1 LKQRSRSWTCAAD
14 GKADQ
19 IESASCNDHSCNY
32 YGAWSNWGA
41 CSVSC
46 GIGTMSRSR
55 YCHGGNDGTGLCIV
69 GANGVGKVDTA
80 RCDMGKC
87 CEWDWSGWTSCCQ
100 APDRQKNI
108 RLRFRGNQCGSDWEV
123 IEKTCE
129 NQPIADP
136 RNPFISCATIRQN
149 NHLSYQSNSKWVD
162 FVNPDKKTTVV
173 LPGTVL
179 GHKDDPNKVKTATWY
194 SESTTTAAQAPAAP
208 IFTPS
213 TSNYYFTRNQVA
225 YNSKPYVAP
234 ATTVVATPVVA
245 APVVAAPVVAAPVVP
260 APVVPVAPVVSA
272 PVYAAVQQKPPQYI
286 IDQANNASSSKTI
299 MTASTKTEVAAPV
312 AAEVVAA
319 KTPAK
324 TASTMNFLWSSPNM
338 KLGNTMSA
346 AHSP

>member
-1 LKQRSRSWTCAAD
+1 
-14 GKADQ
+14 
-19 IESASCNDHSCNY
+19 
-32 YGAWSNWGA
+32 
-41 CSVSC
+41 
-46 GIGTMSRSR
+46 
-55 YCHGGNDGTGLCIV
+55 
-69 GANGVGKVDTA
+69 
-80 RCDMGKC
+80 MGKC

-149 NHLSYQSNSKWVD
+149 NHLSYQSNAKWVD
-162 FVNPDKKTTVV
+162 FVNPDKVTTQV

-194 SESTTTAAQAPAAP
+194 NTKTTVAQTVPVAP
-208 IFTPS
+208 IYTPS
-213 TSNYYFTRNQVA
+213 PTNYYFGRNQVA

-234 ATTVVATPVVA
+234 AATVVATPVISAPVVA
-245 APVVAAPVVAAPVVP
+245 APVVAAPVVAAPVVSSYKTT
-260 APVVPVAPVVSA
+260 VS
-272 PVYAAVQQKPPQYI
+272 QNPPQYI
-286 IDQANNASSSKTI
+286 IDQAANASSKTVMSATQI
-299 MTASTKTEVAAPV
+299 LGGGLAVEEIAAPV
-312 AAEVVAA
+312 AEKRVTAVE
-319 KTPAK
+319 TPAK

-346 AHSP
+346 SHSP

>member
-1 LKQRSRSWTCAAD
+1 
-14 GKADQ
+14 
-19 IESASCNDHSCNY
+19 
-32 YGAWSNWGA
+32 
-41 CSVSC
+41 
-46 GIGTMSRSR
+46 
-55 YCHGGNDGTGLCIV
+55 
-69 GANGVGKVDTA
+69 
-80 RCDMGKC
+80 MGKC

-162 FVNPDKKTTVV
+162 FVNPDKVTTQV

-194 SESTTTAAQAPAAP
+194 NTKTTVTQTAPVAP
-208 IFTPS
+208 IYTPT

-234 ATTVVATPVVA
+234 AAKVVATPVVS
-245 APVVAAPVVAAPVVP
+245 APVVAAPVVAAPVVS
-260 APVVPVAPVVSA
+260 APVVTSYQSTVV
-272 PVYAAVQQKPPQYI
+272 QKPPQYI
-286 IDQANNASSSKTI
+286 IDQATNVSSKTV
-299 MTASTKTEVAAPV
+299 MSKTASTSTVQIAAPV
-312 AAEVVAA
+312 AEKKVAA
-319 KTPAK
+319 VVTPAK

-346 AHSP
+346 SHSP